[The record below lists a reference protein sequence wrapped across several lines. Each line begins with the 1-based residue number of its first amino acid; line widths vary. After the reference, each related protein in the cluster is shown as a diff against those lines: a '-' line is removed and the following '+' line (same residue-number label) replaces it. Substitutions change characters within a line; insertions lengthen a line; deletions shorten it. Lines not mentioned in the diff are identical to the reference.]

1 MDLGPGRGL
10 NAADPDAADLFAATV
25 PVFADYAPR
34 IVALAELADAVPGAL
49 DARLAPDGFGAGE
62 HLVVAQGFALRTVF
76 PVLGRETPELGTDE
90 PTAAG
95 IGQRHAELAAIL
107 DDILPEDFAGAERR
121 RVSHVA
127 GEARLDQGAADYVR
141 LFGVPNFFHVTMGY
155 ASLRA
160 GGVDVGKARFDGL
173 HGYPQG
179 FSFVG

>member
-1 MDLGPGRGL
+1 MGLGPGRGL
-10 NAADPDAADLFAATV
+10 NGADLFAATV
-25 PVFADYAPR
+25 PVFADFAPR
-34 IVALAELADAVPGAL
+34 IAALAELADAVPGAL

-76 PVLGRETPELGTDE
+76 TVLGRELPGLSTEE

-107 DDILPEDFAGAERR
+107 AGVGPDDFAGAETR

-127 GEARLDQGAADYVR
+127 GQARLEQDAADYVH
-141 LFGVPNFFHVTMGY
+141 LFGAPNFFFHVTMGY

-160 GGVDVGKARFDGL
+160 AGVDVGKARFDGL
-173 HGYPQG
+173 HAYAPG
-179 FSFVG
+179 FSFAG

>member
-10 NAADPDAADLFAATV
+10 TRPDVGNLFAATV

-34 IVALAELADAVPGAL
+34 IAALAELGGAVPGAL

-76 PVLGRETPELGTDE
+76 PVLGREAPELSTDA
-90 PTAAG
+90 PTASG
-95 IGQRHAELAAIL
+95 IARRHAELVAIL
-107 DDILPEDFAGAERR
+107 DGVAPDDFADAERR

-127 GEARLDQGAADYVR
+127 GEARLDQGAADYVH
-141 LFGVPNFFHVTMGY
+141 LFGVPNFFFHVTMGY

-160 GGVDVGKARFDGL
+160 AGADVGKARFDGL
-173 HGYPQG
+173 HAYASG
-179 FSFVG
+179 FSFAV